1 MKNNKVIGN
10 DFEKEFAL
18 YLQDKGMFVYNLP
31 NKHTGQPFDIIA
43 TKNNKFFAFEC
54 KHCKLNF
61 FRLDRIEDNQAQALR
76 KLSRANTDNYYFVFK
91 SEPFNTIKFCR
102 ADYVLDCLKMLR
114 KNIDLSVLKDIKELE
129 VLL

>member
-54 KHCKLNF
+54 KHCKGNIFSLS
-61 FRLDRIEDNQAQALR
+61 RVEDNQMQALK
-76 KLSRANTDNYYFVFK
+76 KLEKVKSNNYFFVFK
-91 SEPFNTIKFCR
+91 FNDEIRFCKARFIK
-102 ADYVLDCLKMLR
+102 DKLKTDKKIYRDEL
-114 KNIDLSVLKDIKELE
+114 LSFERLE